1 MPPLSSYNADNLH
14 AQLSQ
19 IYKSIKVSRVASL
32 VKFASTFEIE
42 QFVVQAVKDRVF
54 QARISHGQGAIFFGS
69 NLLSSGAEDESEG
82 PQLQTLQSQMMRR
95 QLTTLS
101 TRLSAALGMIDPQ
114 QQANERLVR
123 RKAVFD
129 GAANKIE
136 KDHQALLHR
145 PDEIQAREVS
155 SYLFL
160 YIASM
165 LRVDSMS
172 RW

>member
-1 MPPLSSYNADNLH
+1 MAT
-14 AQLSQ
+14 
-19 IYKSIKVSRVASL
+19 L
-32 VKFASTFEIE
+32 VKFASPFEIE

-54 QARISHGQGAIFFGS
+54 QARVSHGQGAIFFGS

-101 TRLSAALGMIDPQ
+101 ARLSSALGMIDPQ
-114 QQANERLVR
+114 LQAAERLAR

-136 KDHQALLHR
+136 KDHQAMLHR

-155 SYLFL
+155 SYIYTLCTM
-160 YIASM
+160 IAWERINFVPMVGRRRGTGHS
-165 LRVDSMS
+165 LGYRSAMS
-172 RW
+172 V